1 MILFPFPQA
10 WYTIADTGLV
20 AFIVNNSIN
29 QKATYVKLF
38 FDGYKYQ
45 LKRKSWMLSGYGVKN
60 PSPEDQALISPQRCG
75 DCRQIVSGIM
85 ECWKIGMLGM
95 YEKRMMA

>member
-10 WYTIADTGLV
+10 WYRIADTGLV

-38 FDGYKYQ
+38 FGCYKYQ
-45 LKRKSWMLSGYGVKN
+45 LKRKSWMLSGYG
-60 PSPEDQALISPQRCG
+60 I
-75 DCRQIVSGIM
+75 
-85 ECWKIGMLGM
+85 
-95 YEKRMMA
+95 

>member
-45 LKRKSWMLSGYGVKN
+45 LKRKSRMLSGYG
-60 PSPEDQALISPQRCG
+60 I
-75 DCRQIVSGIM
+75 
-85 ECWKIGMLGM
+85 
-95 YEKRMMA
+95 